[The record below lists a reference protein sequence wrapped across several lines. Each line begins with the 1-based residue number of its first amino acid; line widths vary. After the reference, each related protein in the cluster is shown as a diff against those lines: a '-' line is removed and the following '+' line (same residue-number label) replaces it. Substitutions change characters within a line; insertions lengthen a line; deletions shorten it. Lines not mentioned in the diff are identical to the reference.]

1 MSPTPPTL
9 NPSQTVERIREIIVG
24 RHLQK
29 LEGRVARLETISANP
44 APASVAPQPSLFED
58 RLLDAEA
65 KVEALQEHVHRI
77 DHNREENEAFAA
89 AQRDEVR
96 LLASRI
102 EKEAREKA
110 EAAAKPAVEKLE
122 RKLGA
127 WLGEWQKSL
136 QIRLDERDSQ
146 LSSKMQSE
154 LSKFKDSTEKRLT
167 DLDSRVPT
175 NFSER
180 IDRIAEAARALADSA
195 ASFSTTTRPS

>member
-44 APASVAPQPSLFED
+44 NPTPVEQSPSLFED
-58 RLLDAEA
+58 RLLNAEA

-77 DHNREENEAFAA
+77 DHTREQHEVFAA

-96 LLASRI
+96 LLAGRI
-102 EKEAREKA
+102 EREAREKA
-110 EAAAKPAVEKLE
+110 EAAARPAVEKLE

-154 LSKFKDSTEKRLT
+154 LSKFKDSTEKRIT
-167 DLDSRVPT
+167 EIDSRVPT